1 MLARTASQRVISFC
15 GGGKLH
21 SNDPRATT
29 QLSPSRAKKNSE
41 CTHEHIRTHKKNRQ
55 LERDVGAGAH
65 VKQHTHTHKVCRKG
79 CATKWTRD
87 CVKRAEGCPRVYS
100 LALTMCVHVPCGRA
114 KVKRSPAH
122 LASLC
127 GAGEKPPQYR
137 VGIALTRRPGQG
149 VGYMINCGTERERE
163 S

>member
-1 MLARTASQRVISFC
+1 
-15 GGGKLH
+15 
-21 SNDPRATT
+21 
-29 QLSPSRAKKNSE
+29 
-41 CTHEHIRTHKKNRQ
+41 
-55 LERDVGAGAH
+55 
-65 VKQHTHTHKVCRKG
+65 
-79 CATKWTRD
+79 
-87 CVKRAEGCPRVYS
+87 
-100 LALTMCVHVPCGRA
+100 MCVYVPCGRA

-163 S
+163 LSGGDGGLCVPGEPNRLTRLKRECGFVLMSSASTRGVWRGFARWPNYNENGPFLFHGSIFSPSAAWIY